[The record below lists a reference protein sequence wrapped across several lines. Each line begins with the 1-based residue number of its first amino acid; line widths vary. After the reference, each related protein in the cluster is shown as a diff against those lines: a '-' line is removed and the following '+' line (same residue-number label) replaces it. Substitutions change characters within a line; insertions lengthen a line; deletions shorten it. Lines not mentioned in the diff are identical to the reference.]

1 MKADPKR
8 VLTGNH
14 FINGNHSATE
24 GAIAA
29 GCTFAAG
36 YPITPSTEIVERIA
50 SRFPRVGGMCVQM
63 EDEIASSICLQGGVW
78 SGRKSMTVTSG
89 PGFSLMMEHI
99 GLAAITEL
107 PCVFID
113 VQRTGPS
120 TGLPTKVGQAD
131 MMQAKWGSHGDYEII
146 ALAPSSPQECFDYT
160 IDCFNLAEEYRT
172 PVFLMSDEMVG
183 HMTEK
188 VVIPPADQIELVER
202 KYYTGSEKYLPY
214 KREANGIPLMS
225 KAGLGHHY
233 HITGLTHDERGYPVL
248 TKEVQEEMM
257 TGMMSKITDNV
268 DKLTRVEEFMMED
281 AEITLVSYGI
291 SFRMAYKAMEM
302 AREKGI
308 KVGLLRMITCWPFPE
323 KVIRELAKKV
333 NSMIMVELNYGQ
345 MFLEMDRFANAHCQ
359 TSLCGSP
366 CGEVHEPEEILT
378 KILEAA
384 KK

>member
-50 SRFPRVGGMCVQM
+50 SRFPRVGGMFVQM

-78 SGRKSMTVTSG
+78 AGRKAMTVTSG
-89 PGFSLMMEHI
+89 PGMSLMMEHV
-99 GLAAITEL
+99 GLAQITET
-107 PCVFID
+107 PCVFIN
-113 VQRTGPS
+113 VQRAGPS
-120 TGLPTKVGQAD
+120 TGLPTKTAQGD
-131 MMQAKWGSHGDYEII
+131 MMQAKWGSHGDYECI
-146 ALAPSSPQECFDYT
+146 ALAPSSPQDCFDFT
-160 IDCFNLAEEYRT
+160 IDCFNLSEEYRM
-172 PVFLMSDEMVG
+172 PVFLMSDEMTG

-188 VVIPPADQIELVER
+188 VVIPPANEIELVER
-202 KYYTGSEKYLPY
+202 KYYNGSEKYLPF

-225 KAGLGHHY
+225 KAGLGHNY

-248 TKEVQEEMM
+248 TKAVQEVMM
-257 TGMMSKITDNV
+257 KGIMNKVTDNV
-268 DKLTRVEEFMMED
+268 DKLTRIEEYMMED
-281 AEITLVSYGI
+281 ADIALVSYGI
-291 SFRMAYKAMEM
+291 SFRMAYKAMEI

-323 KVIRELAKKV
+323 KPIRELAKKV
-333 NSMIMVELNYGQ
+333 KNMIMVELNYGQ
-345 MFLEMDRFANAHCQ
+345 MYLEMDRFANAHCK
-359 TSLCGSP
+359 TGLVGSP
-366 CGEVHEPEEILT
+366 GGEVHEPEEILT
-378 KILEAA
+378 KIEAA
-384 KK
+384 AK

>member
-50 SRFPRVGGMCVQM
+50 SRFPKVGGMFVQM
-63 EDEIASSICLQGGVW
+63 EDEIAASICLQGGVW
-78 SGRKSMTVTSG
+78 SGRKAMTVTSG

-99 GLAAITEL
+99 GLAAITET
-107 PCVFID
+107 PCVFMN
-113 VQRTGPS
+113 VQRCGPS
-120 TGLPTKVGQAD
+120 TGLPTKVAQAD
-131 MMQAKWGSHGDYEII
+131 MMQAKWGSHGDYEVI
-146 ALAPSSPQECFDYT
+146 ALAPSSPQDCFDFT

-188 VVIPPADQIELVER
+188 VVIPAANEIELVER

-214 KREANGIPLMS
+214 KAKPNSVPLMS

-233 HITGLTHDERGYPVL
+233 HITGLTHDERG
-248 TKEVQEEMM
+248 
-257 TGMMSKITDNV
+257 
-268 DKLTRVEEFMMED
+268 
-281 AEITLVSYGI
+281 
-291 SFRMAYKAMEM
+291 
-302 AREKGI
+302 
-308 KVGLLRMITCWPFPE
+308 
-323 KVIRELAKKV
+323 
-333 NSMIMVELNYGQ
+333 
-345 MFLEMDRFANAHCQ
+345 
-359 TSLCGSP
+359 
-366 CGEVHEPEEILT
+366 
-378 KILEAA
+378 
-384 KK
+384 

>member
-14 FINGNHSATE
+14 FMNGNHSATE

-50 SRFPRVGGMCVQM
+50 ARFPVVGGMFVQM

-99 GLAAITEL
+99 GLAAITET

-131 MMQAKWGSHGDYEII
+131 MMQARFGSHGDYGII

-183 HMTEK
+183 HMLEK
-188 VVIPPADQIELVER
+188 VVIPPADEIEIVER
-202 KYYTGSEKYLPY
+202 KYYSGAEPYLPY
-214 KREANGIPLMS
+214 KPEANGIPLMS
-225 KAGLGHHY
+225 KAGLGHNY

-248 TKEVQEEMM
+248 TQEVQDTMM
-257 TGMMSKITDNV
+257 KRLKGKIDDNV
-268 DKLTRVEEFMMED
+268 DKLTRVEEHMMED
-281 AEITLVSYGI
+281 AEIALVSYGI
-291 SFRMAYKAMEM
+291 SFRMAYRAMEM
-302 AREKGI
+302 AREKGV
-308 KVGLLRMITCWPFPE
+308 KVGVLKMITCWPFPD
-323 KVIRELAKKV
+323 KVITELAQKV

-345 MFLEMDRFANAHCQ
+345 MYIEMDRFANAHCK
-359 TSLCGSP
+359 THLVGSA
-366 CGEVHEPEEILT
+366 CGEVHEPEI
-378 KILEAA
+378 IFNQIMEAA

>member
-8 VLTGNH
+8 VMTGNH
-14 FINGNHSATE
+14 FLNGNHSATE

-50 SRFPRVGGMCVQM
+50 SRFPRVGGMFIQM
-63 EDEIASSICLQGGVW
+63 EDEIASSICLQGAVW
-78 SGRKSMTVTSG
+78 TGRKAMTVTSG
-89 PGFSLMMEHI
+89 PGMSLMMEHV
-99 GLAAITEL
+99 GLAQITET
-107 PCVFID
+107 PCVFIN

-131 MMQAKWGSHGDYEII
+131 MMQAKWGSHGDYECI
-146 ALAPSSPQECFDYT
+146 ALAPSSPQDCFDFT
-160 IDCFNLAEEYRT
+160 IDCFNLAEEYRI

-188 VVIPPADQIELVER
+188 VVIPPAEEIELVER
-202 KYYTGSEKYLPY
+202 KYYTGSEKYLPF

-225 KAGLGHHY
+225 KAGLGHSY

-257 TGMMSKITDNV
+257 LGLMNKVTDNV
-268 DKLTRVEEFMMED
+268 DKLTRIEEYMMED
-281 AEITLVSYGI
+281 ADIVLVSYGI

-308 KVGLLRMITCWPFPE
+308 KVGLLRMIICWPFPE
-323 KVIRELAKKV
+323 KQIRELAKKV
-333 NSMIMVELNYGQ
+333 KSMIMVELNYGQ
-345 MFLEMDRFANAHCQ
+345 MYLEMDRFANAHCK
-359 TSLCGSP
+359 TDLVGSAG
-366 CGEVHEPEEILT
+366 GEVHEPEEILT
-378 KILEAA
+378 KIEAA
-384 KK
+384 AK

>member
-1 MKADPKR
+1 VKADPKR

-50 SRFPRVGGMCVQM
+50 SRFPRVGGMFVQM

-78 SGRKSMTVTSG
+78 SGRKSMTVSSG
-89 PGFSLMMEHI
+89 PGISLMMEHV
-99 GLAAITEL
+99 GLAHLTET
-107 PCVFID
+107 PCVFIN
-113 VQRTGPS
+113 VQRAGPS
-120 TGLPTKVGQAD
+120 TGLPTKTAQGD
-131 MMQAKWGSHGDYEII
+131 MMQAKWGSHGDYECI
-146 ALAPSSPQECFDYT
+146 ALSPSSPQECFDYT
-160 IDCFNLAEEYRT
+160 IDCFNLSEEYRM
-172 PVFLMSDEMVG
+172 PVFLMSDEMTG

-225 KAGLGHHY
+225 KAGMGHNY

-248 TKEVQEEMM
+248 TKAVQEQMM
-257 TGMMSKITDNV
+257 EGLMKKVGDNV
-268 DKLTRVEEFMMED
+268 DKLTRYEEFMMED
-281 AEITLVSYGI
+281 ADIALVSYGI

-308 KVGLLRMITCWPFPE
+308 KVGLLKMITCWPFPE
-323 KVIRELAKKV
+323 KPITELAQKV

-345 MFLEMDRFANAHCQ
+345 MYLEMDRMANKYCK
-359 TSLCGSP
+359 TDLVGSSG
-366 CGEVHEPEEILT
+366 GEVHEPEEILT
-378 KILEAA
+378 KILAAA
-384 KK
+384 K

>member
-1 MKADPKR
+1 VKADPKR

-50 SRFPRVGGMCVQM
+50 SRFPKVGGMFVQM

-78 SGRKSMTVTSG
+78 SGRKAMTVTSG
-89 PGFSLMMEHI
+89 PGMSLMMEHV
-99 GLAAITEL
+99 GLAQITET
-107 PCVFID
+107 PCVFIN
-113 VQRTGPS
+113 VQRCGPS

-131 MMQAKWGSHGDYEII
+131 MMQAKWGSHGDYECI
-146 ALAPSSPQECFDYT
+146 ALAPSSPQDCFDFT
-160 IDCFNLAEEYRT
+160 IDCFNLAEEYRM
-172 PVFLMSDEMVG
+172 PIFLMSDEMVG

-202 KYYTGSEKYLPY
+202 KYYSGSEKYLPY

-225 KAGLGHHY
+225 KAGLGHNY

-257 TGMMSKITDNV
+257 KGMMNKVTDNI

-281 AEITLVSYGI
+281 ADIALVSYGI

-302 AREKGI
+302 ARERGI
-308 KVGLLRMITCWPFPE
+308 KVGLLRMITCWPFPG
-323 KVIRELAKKV
+323 KQIRELAQKV
-333 NSMIMVELNYGQ
+333 NNMIMVELNYGQ
-345 MFLEMDRFANAHCQ
+345 MYLEMDRFANAYCK
-359 TSLCGSP
+359 TDLVGSP
-366 CGEVHEPEEILT
+366 GGEVHEPEEILT
-378 KILEAA
+378 KIDAAA
-384 KK
+384 K

>member
-1 MKADPKR
+1 MRADPKR

-14 FINGNHSATE
+14 FINGNHASTE

-50 SRFPRVGGMCVQM
+50 ARFPRVGGCFIQM
-63 EDEIASSICLQGGVW
+63 EDEIASSICLQGAVW
-78 SGRKSMTVTSG
+78 AGRKALTVTSG

-99 GLAAITEL
+99 GLAAITET
-107 PCVFID
+107 PCVFVN
-113 VQRTGPS
+113 VQRCGPS

-131 MMQAKWGSHGDYEII
+131 MMQAKWGSHGDYEVI
-146 ALAPSSPQECFDYT
+146 ALAPSSPQDCFDFT

-188 VVIPPADQIELVER
+188 VVIPKADQIDIMER
-202 KYYTGSEKYLPY
+202 KYYNGSEKYLPY
-214 KREANGIPLMS
+214 RRETNGIPLMS

-248 TKEVQEEMM
+248 TKSVQDEMM
-257 TGMMSKITDNV
+257 KGLMSKITDNA
-268 DKLTRVEEFMMED
+268 DKLVRVEEFMLED
-281 AEITLVSYGI
+281 ADIAIVSYGI

-308 KVGLLRMITCWPFPE
+308 KVGLLRMIVCWPFPDKAITRLAQ
-323 KVIRELAKKV
+323 KVK
-333 NSMIMVELNYGQ
+333 NMIMVELNHGQ
-345 MFLEMDRFANAHCQ
+345 MYLEMDRFANAHCK
-359 TSLCGSP
+359 TDICGSS
-366 CGEVHEPEEILT
+366 CGEVHEPEEILNM
-378 KILEAA
+378 ILDAA
-384 KK
+384 K

>member
-14 FINGNHSATE
+14 FMNGNHAAAE

-36 YPITPSTEIVERIA
+36 YPITPSTEIVESLA
-50 SRFPRVGGMCVQM
+50 ARFPKVGGMFVQM

-78 SGRKSMTVTSG
+78 SGRKAMTVTSG

-99 GLAAITEL
+99 GLAAITET
-107 PCVFID
+107 PCVFIN

-131 MMQAKWGSHGDYEII
+131 MMQARFGSHGDYGII
-146 ALAPSSPQECFDYT
+146 ALAPSSPQECFDMT

-172 PVFLMSDEMVG
+172 VVFLMSDEMTG
-183 HMTEK
+183 HMLEK
-188 VVIPPADQIELVER
+188 VVIPEANTIDLVER
-202 KYYTGSEKYLPY
+202 KFYTGTDKYLPY
-214 KREANGIPLMS
+214 KPEANGIPLMS
-225 KAGLGHHY
+225 KAGMGHNY

-248 TKEVQEEMM
+248 TQEVQEVMM
-257 TGMMSKITDNV
+257 ERLMGKIKNNV

-281 AEITLVSYGI
+281 ADIVLVSYGI
-291 SFRMAYKAMEM
+291 SFRMAYRAMEM

-308 KVGLLRMITCWPFPE
+308 KVGLLKMITCWPFPE
-323 KVIRELAKKV
+323 KVITELAKKV
-333 NSMIMVELNYGQ
+333 KSMIMVELNYGQ
-345 MFLEMDRFANAHCQ
+345 MYIEMDRFANAHCQ
-359 TSLCGSP
+359 THLVGSA
-366 CGEVHEPEEILT
+366 CGEVHEPETILNQ
-378 KILEAA
+378 ILEAA

>member
-14 FINGNHSATE
+14 FINGNHAATE

-50 SRFPRVGGMCVQM
+50 SRFPRVGGMFVQM

-89 PGFSLMMEHI
+89 PGMSLMMEHV
-99 GLAAITEL
+99 GLAHITET
-107 PCVFID
+107 PCVFIN
-113 VQRTGPS
+113 VQRAGPS
-120 TGLPTKVGQAD
+120 TGLPTKTAQGD
-131 MMQAKWGSHGDYEII
+131 MMQAKWGSHGDYECI
-146 ALAPSSPQECFDYT
+146 ALSPSSPQECFDLT
-160 IDCFNLAEEYRT
+160 IDCFNLSEEYRM
-172 PVFLMSDEMVG
+172 PVFLMSDEMTG

-202 KYYTGSEKYLPY
+202 KFYTGSEKYLPY
-214 KREANGIPLMS
+214 KREANGVPLMS
-225 KAGLGHHY
+225 KAGLGHNY
-233 HITGLTHDERGYPVL
+233 HITGLTHDEQGYPVL
-248 TKEVQEEMM
+248 TKKVQEEMM
-257 TGMMSKITDNV
+257 EGMMKKVGDNV
-268 DKLTRVEEFMMED
+268 DKLTRYEEFMMED
-281 AEITLVSYGI
+281 ADIALVSYGI

-308 KVGLLRMITCWPFPE
+308 KVGLLKMITCWPFPE
-323 KVIRELAKKV
+323 KPITELAQKV

-345 MFLEMDRFANAHCQ
+345 MFLEMDRFANKYCE
-359 TSLCGSP
+359 TDLCGSSG
-366 CGEVHEPEEILT
+366 GEVHEPEEILT

>member
-14 FINGNHSATE
+14 FMNGNHAATE

-36 YPITPSTEIVERIA
+36 YPITPSTEIVERIS
-50 SRFPRVGGMCVQM
+50 SRFPRVGGMFVQM
-63 EDEIASSICLQGGVW
+63 EDEIAACICLQGGAW
-78 SGRKSMTVTSG
+78 SGRKAMTVTSG
-89 PGFSLMMEHI
+89 PGFSLMMENI
-99 GLAAITEL
+99 GLAAITET
-107 PCVFID
+107 PCVFVN

-131 MMQAKWGSHGDYEII
+131 MMQAKWGSHGDYEVI
-146 ALAPSSPQECFDYT
+146 ALAPSSPQDCFDFT
-160 IDCFNLAEEYRT
+160 VDCFNLSEEYRT

-188 VVIPPADQIELVER
+188 VVIPEADQIDVVER
-202 KYYTGSEKYLPY
+202 QYYTGSEKYLPY

-225 KAGLGHHY
+225 KAGMGHHY

-248 TKEVQEEMM
+248 TQEVQQEMM
-257 TGMMSKITDNV
+257 ENLMGKITRNV
-268 DKLTRVEEFMMED
+268 DKLTRVEEYMMED
-281 AEITLVSYGI
+281 ADIALVSYGI

-308 KVGLLRMITCWPFPE
+308 KVGLLRLITCWPFPD
-323 KVIRELAKKV
+323 KVIDTLAQKV

-345 MFLEMDRFANAHCQ
+345 MYLEMDRFANKHCK
-359 TSLCGSP
+359 TGLVGSP
-366 CGEVHEPEEILT
+366 CGEVHDPEEIFAEIQ
-378 KILEAA
+378 KFA
-384 KK
+384 

>member
-14 FINGNHSATE
+14 FMNGNHAATE

-50 SRFPRVGGMCVQM
+50 SRFPRVGGMFVQM
-63 EDEIASSICLQGGVW
+63 EDEIAACICLQGGVW
-78 SGRKSMTVTSG
+78 AGRKSMTVTSG
-89 PGFSLMMEHI
+89 PGFSLMMENI
-99 GLAAITEL
+99 GLAAITET
-107 PCVFID
+107 PCVFVN

-131 MMQAKWGSHGDYEII
+131 MMQAKWGSHGDYEVI
-146 ALAPSSPQECFDYT
+146 ALAPSSPQDCFDFT
-160 IDCFNLAEEYRT
+160 IDCFNLSEEYRT

-188 VVIPPADQIELVER
+188 VVIPEADQIDVVER
-202 KYYTGSEKYLPY
+202 KFYTGSETYLPY

-225 KAGLGHHY
+225 KAGLGHNY

-248 TKEVQEEMM
+248 TQEVQAEMM
-257 TGMMSKITDNV
+257 DNLMGKITRNV
-268 DKLTRVEEFMMED
+268 DKLTRVEEYMMED
-281 AEITLVSYGI
+281 ADMAIVSYGI

-302 AREKGI
+302 AREKGL
-308 KVGLLRMITCWPFPE
+308 KVGLLRLITCWPFPD
-323 KVIRELAKKV
+323 KVISELAQKV

-345 MFLEMDRFANAHCQ
+345 MFLEMDRFANKHCK
-359 TSLCGSP
+359 TGLVGSP
-366 CGEVHEPEEILT
+366 CGEVHDPEEIFAEIQ
-378 KILEAA
+378 KFA
-384 KK
+384 

>member
-50 SRFPRVGGMCVQM
+50 SRFPRVGGMFVQM

-78 SGRKSMTVTSG
+78 SGRKAMTVTSG
-89 PGFSLMMEHI
+89 PGMSLMMEHI
-99 GLAAITEL
+99 GLAAITET
-107 PCVFID
+107 PCVFIN

-131 MMQAKWGSHGDYEII
+131 MMQAKWGSHGDYEAI
-146 ALAPSSPQECFDYT
+146 ALAPSSPQDCFDMT
-160 IDCFNLAEEYRT
+160 IDCFNLSEEYRM
-172 PVFLMSDEMVG
+172 PVFLMSDEMTG

-188 VVIPPADQIELVER
+188 VVIPPADEIELVER

-225 KAGLGHHY
+225 KAGLGHNY

-248 TKEVQEEMM
+248 TKQVQEEMM
-257 TGMMSKITDNV
+257 EGMMNKVRDNV
-268 DKLTRVEEFMMED
+268 DKLTRIEEYMMED
-281 AEITLVSYGI
+281 ADIALVSYGI

-323 KVIRELAKKV
+323 KPIRELAQKV
-333 NSMIMVELNYGQ
+333 NNMIMVELNYGQ
-345 MFLEMDRFANAHCQ
+345 MFLEMDRMANAYCK
-359 TSLCGSP
+359 TDLVGSA

-378 KILEAA
+378 KILAAA
-384 KK
+384 K

>member
-14 FINGNHSATE
+14 FINGNHAATE

-50 SRFPRVGGMCVQM
+50 SRFPRVGGMFVQM

-89 PGFSLMMEHI
+89 PGMSLMMEHI
-99 GLAAITEL
+99 GLANITET
-107 PCVFID
+107 PCVFIN

-131 MMQAKWGSHGDYEII
+131 MMQAKWGSHGDYECI
-146 ALAPSSPQECFDYT
+146 ALAPSSPQDCFDMT
-160 IDCFNLAEEYRT
+160 IDCFNLSEEYRM

-188 VVIPPADQIELVER
+188 VVIPSADEIDLVER

-248 TKEVQEEMM
+248 TQKVQVEMM
-257 TGMMSKITDNV
+257 DHLMSKVQNNV
-268 DKLTRVEEFMMED
+268 DKLTRIEEYMMED

-323 KVIRELAKKV
+323 KQITELAQKV

-345 MFLEMDRFANAHCQ
+345 MFLEMDRMANKYCK
-359 TSLCGSP
+359 TDLVGSA

-378 KILEAA
+378 KILAAA
-384 KK
+384 K

>member
-1 MKADPKR
+1 VKADPKR

-14 FINGNHSATE
+14 FINGNHAATE

-50 SRFPRVGGMCVQM
+50 SRFPRVGGMFVQM

-89 PGFSLMMEHI
+89 PGMSLMMEHV
-99 GLAAITEL
+99 GLAHITET
-107 PCVFID
+107 PCVFIN
-113 VQRTGPS
+113 VQRAGPS
-120 TGLPTKVGQAD
+120 TGLPTKTAQGD
-131 MMQAKWGSHGDYEII
+131 MMQAKWGSHGDYECI
-146 ALAPSSPQECFDYT
+146 ALSPSSPQECFDLT
-160 IDCFNLAEEYRT
+160 IDCFNLSEEYRM
-172 PVFLMSDEMVG
+172 PVFLMSDEMTG

-202 KYYTGSEKYLPY
+202 KFYTGSEKYLPY
-214 KREANGIPLMS
+214 KREANGVPLMS
-225 KAGLGHHY
+225 KAGLGHNY
-233 HITGLTHDERGYPVL
+233 HITGLTHDEQGYPVL
-248 TKEVQEEMM
+248 TKKVQEEMM
-257 TGMMSKITDNV
+257 EGMMKKVGDNV
-268 DKLTRVEEFMMED
+268 DKLTRYEEFMMED
-281 AEITLVSYGI
+281 ADIALVSYGI

-308 KVGLLRMITCWPFPE
+308 KVGLLKMITCWPFPE
-323 KVIRELAKKV
+323 KPITELAQKV

-345 MFLEMDRFANAHCQ
+345 MFLEMDRFANKYCE
-359 TSLCGSP
+359 TDLCGSSG
-366 CGEVHEPEEILT
+366 GEVHEPEEILT

>member
-14 FINGNHSATE
+14 FINGNHAATE

-50 SRFPRVGGMCVQM
+50 SRFPRVGGMFVQM

-89 PGFSLMMEHI
+89 PGMSLMMEHI
-99 GLAAITEL
+99 GLAAITET
-107 PCVFID
+107 PCVFIN

-131 MMQAKWGSHGDYEII
+131 MMQAKWGSHGDYECI
-146 ALAPSSPQECFDYT
+146 ALAPSSPQDCFDMT
-160 IDCFNLAEEYRT
+160 IDCFNLAEEYRM

-188 VVIPPADQIELVER
+188 VVIPAAEEIDLVER
-202 KYYTGSEKYLPY
+202 QFYTGSEKYLPY
-214 KREANGIPLMS
+214 KLEDNGMPLMS

-248 TKEVQEEMM
+248 TQEVQVEMM
-257 TGMMSKITDNV
+257 EHLMGKVQNNV
-268 DKLTRVEEFMMED
+268 DKLTRVEEYMMED

-323 KVIRELAKKV
+323 KQIIELAQKV

-345 MFLEMDRFANAHCQ
+345 MFLEMDRMANKYCK
-359 TSLCGSP
+359 TDLVGSA

-378 KILEAA
+378 KIEAA
-384 KK
+384 AK

>member
-50 SRFPRVGGMCVQM
+50 SRFPRVGGCFIQM
-63 EDEIASSICLQGGVW
+63 EDEIASSICLQGAAW
-78 SGRKSMTVTSG
+78 TGRKTMTVTSG

-99 GLAAITEL
+99 GLAAITET
-107 PCVFID
+107 PCVFIN
-113 VQRTGPS
+113 VQRCGPS

-131 MMQAKWGSHGDYEII
+131 MMQVKWGSHGDYEVI
-146 ALAPSSPQECFDYT
+146 ALAPSSPQDCFDFT
-160 IDCFNLAEEYRT
+160 IDCFNLAEKYRT

-188 VVIPPADQIELVER
+188 VVIPPAEEIELVER
-202 KYYTGSEKYLPY
+202 KYYSGSEKYLPY
-214 KREANGIPLMS
+214 KAEADGIPLMS

-248 TKEVQEEMM
+248 TKDVQEKMM
-257 TGMMSKITDNV
+257 TRLMNKIGNDV
-268 DKLTRVEEFMMED
+268 DKLTRVEGYMLED
-281 AEITLVSYGI
+281 ADIVLVSYGI

-302 AREKGI
+302 AREKGL
-308 KVGLLRMITCWPFPE
+308 KVGLLRLIICWPFPE
-323 KVIRELAKKV
+323 KKIKELARKV

-345 MFLEMDRFANAHCQ
+345 MYIEMDRFANAHCK
-359 TSLCGSP
+359 TSLCGSS
-366 CGEVHEPEEILT
+366 CGEVHEPEEIFSV
-378 KILEAA
+378 IQEAA
-384 KK
+384 K

>member
-8 VLTGNH
+8 VLSGNH
-14 FINGNHSATE
+14 FMNGNHSATE

-29 GCTFAAG
+29 GCTFVAG

-50 SRFPRVGGMCVQM
+50 SRFPRVGGCFVQM
-63 EDEIASSICLQGGVW
+63 EDEIAASICLQGGAW
-78 SGRKSMTVTSG
+78 TGRKSMTVTSG
-89 PGFSLMMEHI
+89 PGFSLMMESI

-107 PCVFID
+107 PCVFIN
-113 VQRTGPS
+113 VQRCGPS

-131 MMQAKWGSHGDYEII
+131 MMQAKWGSHGDYDVI
-146 ALAPSSPQECFDYT
+146 ALAPSSPQECFDFT
-160 IDCFNLAEEYRT
+160 IDCFNLAEQYRT

-202 KYYTGSEKYLPY
+202 KFYSGSDTYLPY
-214 KREANGIPLMS
+214 KAEANGIPQMS

-233 HITGLTHDERGYPVL
+233 HITGLTHDEKGYPVL
-248 TKEVQEEMM
+248 TKEVQEGMM
-257 TGMMSKITDNV
+257 DRLMSKISKDA
-268 DKLTRVEEFMMED
+268 DKLTRVEEYMMED
-281 AEITLVSYGI
+281 ADIVLVSYGI

-302 AREKGI
+302 AREKGL

-323 KVIRELAKKV
+323 NKVREVAKKV

-345 MFLEMDRFANAHCQ
+345 MYLEMDRFANAHCK
-359 TSLCGSP
+359 TGLVGSP
-366 CGEVHEPEEILT
+366 CGEVHEPEEIFSAIQEIT
-378 KILEAA
+378 K
-384 KK
+384 

>member
-50 SRFPRVGGMCVQM
+50 SRFPRVGGMFVQM

-78 SGRKSMTVTSG
+78 SGRKAMTVTSG

-99 GLAAITEL
+99 GLAAITET
-107 PCVFID
+107 PCVFIN
-113 VQRTGPS
+113 VQRCGPS
-120 TGLPTKVGQAD
+120 TGLPTKVAQAD
-131 MMQAKWGSHGDYEII
+131 MMQAKWGSHGDYEVI

-202 KYYTGSEKYLPY
+202 KYYTGSEKYMPY

-225 KAGLGHHY
+225 KAGLGHNF
-233 HITGLTHDERGYPVL
+233 HITGLTHDQRGYPVL
-248 TKEVQEEMM
+248 DKKTQEEMM
-257 TGMMSKITDNV
+257 TGLMGKVTRNV
-268 DKLTRVEEFMMED
+268 DKLTRIEEFMMED
-281 AEITLVSYGI
+281 ADIALVSYGI

-323 KVIRELAKKV
+323 KQIRELAHKV
-333 NSMIMVELNYGQ
+333 NNMIMVELNYGQ
-345 MFLEMDRFANAHCQ
+345 MYLEMDRFANAHCQ
-359 TSLCGSP
+359 TDLCGSSG
-366 CGEVHEPEEILT
+366 GEVHEPEEILT
-378 KILEAA
+378 KILKAA

>member
-50 SRFPRVGGMCVQM
+50 SRFPRVGGMFVQM

-78 SGRKSMTVTSG
+78 SGRKAMTVTSG
-89 PGFSLMMEHI
+89 PGMSLMMEHI
-99 GLAAITEL
+99 GLAQITET
-107 PCVFID
+107 PCVFIN
-113 VQRTGPS
+113 VQRCGPS

-131 MMQAKWGSHGDYEII
+131 MMQAKWGSHGDYECI
-146 ALAPSSPQECFDYT
+146 ALAPSSPQDCFDFT
-160 IDCFNLAEEYRT
+160 IDCFNLSEEYRM

-188 VVIPPADQIELVER
+188 VVIPPANEIELVER
-202 KYYTGSEKYLPY
+202 KYYNGSEKYLPY

-225 KAGLGHHY
+225 KAGLGHNY

-257 TGMMSKITDNV
+257 KGLMNKVTDNI
-268 DKLTRVEEFMMED
+268 DKLTRVEEYMMED
-281 AEITLVSYGI
+281 ADIVLVSYGI

-308 KVGLLRMITCWPFPE
+308 KVGLLRLITCWPFPGE
-323 KVIRELAKKV
+323 VVRTLAQKVS
-333 NSMIMVELNYGQ
+333 SMIMVELNYGQ
-345 MFLEMDRFANAHCQ
+345 LFLEMDRFANAHCK
-359 TSLCGSP
+359 TGLVGSP
-366 CGEVHEPEEILT
+366 GGEVHEPEEILSEIQ
-378 KILEAA
+378 KFA
-384 KK
+384 

>member
-50 SRFPRVGGMCVQM
+50 ARFPRVGGVFIQM
-63 EDEIASSICLQGGVW
+63 EDEIASSICLQGGAW
-78 SGRKSMTVTSG
+78 AGHKSMTVTSG

-107 PCVFID
+107 PCVFIN

-131 MMQAKWGSHGDYEII
+131 MMQARWGSHGDYEVI
-146 ALAPSSPQECFDYT
+146 ALAPSSPQDCFDFT

-188 VVIPPADQIELVER
+188 VVIPEADQIDLLER
-202 KYYTGSEKYLPY
+202 KFYTGPKPYLPY
-214 KREANGIPLMS
+214 KPEANGIPLMS
-225 KAGLGHHY
+225 KAGMGHHY
-233 HITGLTHDERGYPVL
+233 HITGLTHDDRGYPVL
-248 TKEVQEEMM
+248 TKEVQETMM
-257 TGMMSKITDNV
+257 ERLMGKINDNRE
-268 DKLTRVEEFMMED
+268 KLMRVEEYMMED
-281 AEITLVSYGI
+281 ADIVLVSYGI

-302 AREKGI
+302 AREKGM

-323 KVIRELAKKV
+323 SKIREIAQKV

-345 MFLEMDRFANAHCQ
+345 MYIEMDRFANAYCK
-359 TSLCGSP
+359 TGLVGSP
-366 CGEVHEPEEILT
+366 CGEVHEPEEIFAG
-378 KILEAA
+378 IQEIA
-384 KK
+384 K